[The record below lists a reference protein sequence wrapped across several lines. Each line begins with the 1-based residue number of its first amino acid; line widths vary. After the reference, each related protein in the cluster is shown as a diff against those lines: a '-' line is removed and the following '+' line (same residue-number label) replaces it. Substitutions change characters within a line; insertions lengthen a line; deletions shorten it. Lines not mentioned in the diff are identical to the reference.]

1 MKKIIRFT
9 AALLAMAAM
18 LLCFV
23 PQGSAPVRA
32 ADSLDDLYKQLQDIL
47 KQQADYDALI
57 NSTQGELAEIEVQVN
72 QLSGEIQLYEDKI
85 QIYADIIAG
94 LDAQIAELEASIAKN
109 EEDLQAYYKIYFE
122 RVRLNYEQGQTTYLE
137 VLLGAGSFTD
147 YLTRLDVVEQIMAYD
162 NNLIKLM
169 QDTIETIRTQKA
181 KVEEKRAENQAA
193 KDELTAQ
200 QDKLVALRSQ
210 AQAMASEMND
220 RIARYEAE
228 KEAAE
233 AAKEEIN
240 KRIDDLINPDNPYV
254 GGSFTWPTPG
264 ITWITSRF
272 GYRTDPFTGETRYH
286 GAIDIGAPYGTAL
299 HATNSGTVVIVDYE
313 GAGGYYIAIDH
324 GGGISS
330 RYYHLSAQYVVEGQT
345 VARGEVIGRTGNS
358 GYATTGPHLH
368 FEIRV
373 KNAYGVTERVNPL
386 DYVTPY

>member
-18 LLCFV
+18 LICFV

-228 KEAAE
+228 KEDRRSHQSGQSLCGRQLYLADAGDHLDHL
-233 AAKEEIN
+233 A
-240 KRIDDLINPDNPYV
+240 LWLPDR
-254 GGSFTWPTPG
+254 SFHGRNALPRGDRHRRALW
-264 ITWITSRF
+264 
-272 GYRTDPFTGETRYH
+272 H
-286 GAIDIGAPYGTAL
+286 GAARDQLG
-299 HATNSGTVVIVDYE
+299 
-313 GAGGYYIAIDH
+313 H
-324 GGGISS
+324 GGDRGL
-330 RYYHLSAQYVVEGQT
+330 RGRGRLLHCHRPRRRHFLAVLSFVGPVCGGGADGG
-345 VARGEVIGRTGNS
+345 ARRGDRAHRQLRLCHDRPAS
-358 GYATTGPHLH
+358 AL
-368 FEIRV
+368 
-373 KNAYGVTERVNPL
+373 
-386 DYVTPY
+386 